1 MKFLR
6 KLSNLPRGWRPET
19 LQYAD
24 RVAANGGSI
33 TQASLV
39 AIDNFIRECQAAG
52 IWEKFIEVGPFAG
65 LNLNAAMVKLVYQP
79 AAGSVLTNSNFVAS
93 DYAETGANAGLNG
106 DGTKFLNT
114 NVLGNSLP
122 DNGHLSFYLRDD
134 ISSGGNK
141 ALIGALNGT
150 DHCWMGALNPAAAV
164 DLRYGALVSASTAGT
179 LAKGFYAGVRESA
192 ASLTLYREGLPLA
205 SSSSPTGTNKP
216 ALAMHLWAFN
226 SSGASAAR
234 ITGRGSFYS
243 MGQSLNATEAA
254 ALRAAVQ
261 NLQSAFN
268 RAV

>member
-1 MKFLR
+1 M
-6 KLSNLPRGWRPET
+6 
-19 LQYAD
+19 
-24 RVAANGGSI
+24 I
-33 TQASLV
+33 TQASLI
-39 AIDNFIRECQAAG
+39 AIDSFVRECQTAG

-79 AAGSVLTNSNFVAS
+79 AAGSVLTNSSFIAS

-114 NVLGNSLP
+114 NVLSSSLP

-141 ALIGALNGT
+141 ALIGALTGT

-164 DLRYGALVSASTAGT
+164 DLRYGALVIASNAGT
-179 LAKGFYAGVRESA
+179 LSRGFYTGVRESST
-192 ASLTLYREGLPLA
+192 SLSLYRDGVLLTNTSLA
-205 SSSSPTGTNKP
+205 AGTNKP
-216 ALAMHLWAFN
+216 AFAMYLWAFN
-226 SSGASAAR
+226 SSGSSSAR
-234 ITGRGSFYS
+234 ITGHGSFYS
-243 MGQSLNATEAA
+243 MGHSLNATEAA

-268 RAV
+268 RAI